1 MFNTVRNARK
11 TFLSPSFAWLDI
23 CWRSYIDFIA
33 LTVSL
38 RLSSFLPI
46 IFAVLL
52 SEPNREN
59 VMQAAMIFRR
69 DNYNDLRIIKMTTV
83 GHLIW
88 SKLFEICILWTS
100 LFTTSGSRKL
110 KLQIMSRDLYR
121 HAILLH
127 RAKFRWNRTIGC
139 LAKAIFNMAAVR
151 HLEFSKFAVCV
162 KWPPL
167 SCYPHA
173 TFHWNRTIGCWDSQK
188 KIFNMAAVRHLE
200 FKKNHFWSCSV
211 VSFIMC

>member
-1 MFNTVRNARK
+1 
-11 TFLSPSFAWLDI
+11 
-23 CWRSYIDFIA
+23 
-33 LTVSL
+33 
-38 RLSSFLPI
+38 
-46 IFAVLL
+46 
-52 SEPNREN
+52 
-59 VMQAAMIFRR
+59 MQAAMIFRR

-200 FKKNHFWSCSV
+200 FKKK
-211 VSFIMC
+211 SFLVM